1 MKNRNHL
8 GEILVKA
15 GLLSQAALDAFS
27 AEHPSAL
34 AAPLAT
40 ALIDRGLV
48 DDRDLARALSQ
59 ELSVPWVSLAKAEPG
74 RSVLSLVP
82 RDVAERHTLVPVYVR
97 REGLAPPTLYV
108 ATVDPTREEG
118 LYTVAVFAGMAVRPL
133 IAPRSEIRAAISRWY
148 YRRSADERPTLPAL
162 SVSDADIE
170 DLRAFSGH

>member
-1 MKNRNHL
+1 M
-8 GEILVKA
+8 KA

-27 AEHPSAL
+27 ADQPGSL
-34 AAPLAT
+34 ATPLAT
-40 ALIDRGLV
+40 ALLDRGLV

-59 ELSVPWVSLAKAEPG
+59 ELSVPWVSLARAEPG

-118 LYTVAVFAGMAVRPL
+118 LYTVAIFSGMAVRPL
-133 IAPRSEIRAAISRWY
+133 VAPRSEIRAAITRWY
-148 YRRSADERPTLPAL
+148 QRRSADERPTLPAV
-162 SVSDADIE
+162 SVSEADLD
-170 DLRAFSGH
+170 DLRAFGAL